1 MSAIQVDTTRLPLLL
16 HDLRLPAIA
25 RLSPEFAERADKE
38 GWPAA
43 QILSAL
49 AKLEIAER
57 GRRRTER
64 NLTEA
69 RLLSSKTLDNF
80 DFSVV
85 PMLSKARVMA
95 LAAGDTW

>member
-25 RLSPEFAERADKE
+25 RLWPEFSERADK

-43 QILSAL
+43 RFLWAL
-49 AKLEIAER
+49 AELEMAER

-64 NLTEA
+64 NLPRHICSRTKRSTISTS
-69 RLLSSKTLDNF
+69 RLS
-80 DFSVV
+80 
-85 PMLSKARVMA
+85 RC
-95 LAAGDTW
+95 